1 MKPKVYGF
9 IPEENL
15 IDLDFSCRLVVDPNK
30 EYFNLV
36 KKERESFDK
45 MILIHGCE
53 PKSINNITKEIIENS
68 QFFDKIYSFDEE
80 VLINCK
86 NSEIFQ
92 FGSCWTLTDKIG
104 ESIMKESEFVEKN
117 FNKEF
122 KVSFIKSNKN
132 LLEGHKIRNSVPEL
146 LKNKSF
152 KILHMQNIPIKFPLF
167 KDSMF
172 HVSIENTREKNYFT
186 EKIIDCFMTKTIP
199 IYWGCPNITDIFD
212 KNGIL
217 VFNDLS
223 ELDYILKNLTKEDY
237 LKKIESVEKN
247 YIISKKYA
255 FFYERINN
263 ILLKLK

>member
-1 MKPKVYGF
+1 
-9 IPEENL
+9 
-15 IDLDFSCRLVVDPNK
+15 
-30 EYFNLV
+30 
-36 KKERESFDK
+36 
-45 MILIHGCE
+45 
-53 PKSINNITKEIIENS
+53 
-68 QFFDKIYSFDEE
+68 
-80 VLINCK
+80 
-86 NSEIFQ
+86 
-92 FGSCWTLTDKIG
+92 
-104 ESIMKESEFVEKN
+104 MKESEFVEKN

-237 LKKIESVEKN
+237 LKKMESVEKN